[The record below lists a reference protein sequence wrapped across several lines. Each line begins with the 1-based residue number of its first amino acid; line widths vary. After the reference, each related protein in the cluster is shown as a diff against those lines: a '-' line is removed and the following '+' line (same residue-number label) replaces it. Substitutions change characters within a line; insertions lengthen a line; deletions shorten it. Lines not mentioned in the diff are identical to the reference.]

1 MPRKP
6 LLVEKMY
13 MKMRDRPRV
22 IQTRKGK
29 MTLAKVKKIDDTK
42 VRLGVNT
49 EGKWFTFRKVN

>member
-13 MKMRDRPRV
+13 MKMRDGPRV

>member
-6 LLVEKMY
+6 LLVEKFFR
-13 MKMRDRPRV
+13 KIPDRSQV

-29 MTLAKVKKIDDTK
+29 MTLAKVKKMNDTK
-42 VRLGVNT
+42 VRLGVYT